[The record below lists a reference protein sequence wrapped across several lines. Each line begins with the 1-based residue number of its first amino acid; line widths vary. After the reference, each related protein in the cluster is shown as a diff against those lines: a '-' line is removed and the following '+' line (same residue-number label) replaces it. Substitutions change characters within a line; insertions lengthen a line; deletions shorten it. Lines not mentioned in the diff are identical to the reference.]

1 MFEQVKDY
9 KSACK
14 VLGIKPIDIGIKP
27 IDKRRKLEEHVLV
40 YMQLSTITQAINFIA
55 NGNKQWIPKYEQ
67 NKPIRTWYSW
77 WYIDWNKIEKGNSSN
92 AGLFNLHSDY
102 DLGHANALVGTHLRF
117 INRDAAEYAA
127 ETFRPLYMKHTFGID

>member
-14 VLGIKPIDIGIKP
+14 VLGIKPID
-27 IDKRRKLEEHVLV
+27 KRRKLEEHVLV
-40 YMQLSTITQAINFIA
+40 YIQLSTITQAINFIA

-77 WYIDWNKIEKGNSSN
+77 WYIDWNKIEKGSLAGFFSLNSYGGLGGAH
-92 AGLFNLHSDY
+92 AG
-102 DLGHANALVGTHLRF
+102 GVGTHLRF

-127 ETFRPLYMKHTFGID
+127 ETFRPLYMKHIFGID

>member
-14 VLGIKPIDIGIKP
+14 VLGIKP

-77 WYIDWNKIEKGNSSN
+77 WYIDWNKIEKGDGSA
-92 AGLFNLHSDY
+92 AGFFS
-102 DLGHANALVGTHLRF
+102 LGSYSGLGDAAATVGTHLRF

>member
-14 VLGIKPIDIGIKP
+14 VLGIKPID
-27 IDKRRKLEEHVLV
+27 KRRKLEEHVLV
-40 YMQLSTITQAINFIA
+40 YIQLSTITQAINFIA

-77 WYIDWNKIEKGNSSN
+77 WYIDWNKIEKGSG
-92 AGLFNLHSDY
+92 AGLFGLLSDGG
-102 DLGHANALVGTHLRF
+102 LGCANADVGTHLRF

-127 ETFRPLYMKHTFGID
+127 ETFRPLYMKHIFGID